1 MAARTPPRPN
11 ADRPRRSPPA
21 RRPAPARGPSLTR
34 SVCDALALLA
44 VAVTTFHAFAVE
56 GYVISSGSMAPG
68 LFGFHKRV
76 ECPTCAHTFARGVA
90 FDPGHGDG
98 GRGGVNADEGADGD
112 DFPPVR
118 AVTLAACP
126 NCGQPDIDV
135 SAAPDTQGD
144 QLLVLK
150 HAFAWRTPRR
160 WEVVVF
166 RHPDD
171 ARQAYVKRVV
181 GLPGERVRVRDGDV
195 WAGGALC
202 RKGADD
208 RRAVRIP
215 VFDPNNLPPGEEPR
229 WAGGGWVRVDQPD
242 AETAAAPGVAV
253 RFETPEAFGGTA
265 DAGDGRPAG
274 WRKLVYR
281 HRPAAGGTHVTRVP
295 VGELP
300 ARFAWT
306 KPPLPKA
313 YAFDPAAGELS
324 CRGVLSDADAAALGR
339 VSRHPRW
346 RAAVA
351 ELRRRSRFAPVTD
364 AYGYN
369 RAPDDVRPPARV
381 RDFCV
386 TLAASVGDGAAL
398 AVELTDGG
406 RTFLLAADRAA
417 GRLTLHEVAP
427 DGGPFADPLRD
438 APLPAAF
445 AAGEPVRIEFGL
457 FDRQAFAAVDGAEAF
472 PPLPYDRADDAAYPG
487 PSPAVVGAR
496 GAVRVT
502 ELMLHRDV
510 HYTRGRAVHGVEEEY
525 ELRPGELFVLG
536 DNSPVSLDSRG
547 WEHAAV
553 PERLL
558 IGKPFVVH
566 LPSRPGTLRWG
577 DVETTVRVPDPS
589 RMRLVR

>member
-1 MAARTPPRPN
+1 MAVPTPPRT
-11 ADRPRRSPPA
+11 ARPA
-21 RRPAPARGPSLTR
+21 RPARGPSLVR
-34 SVCDALALLA
+34 AVSEAFALLA
-44 VAVTTFHAFAVE
+44 VAVATFQAFAVE

-90 FDPGHGDG
+90 FDPGHGDDAPG
-98 GRGGVNADEGADGD
+98 DVNADESPGGGL
-112 DFPPVR
+112 PPTR
-118 AVTLAACP
+118 AVTIAACP

-195 WAGGALC
+195 WADGNLC
-202 RKGADD
+202 RKNADE

-215 VFDPNNLPPGEEPR
+215 VFDPNKLPAGEAPR
-229 WAGGGWVRVDQPD
+229 WAGGGWVRVERPD
-242 AETAAAPGVAV
+242 ADAADAPGGAV
-253 RFETPEAFGGTA
+253 RFETPEAFSRGEPGANGG
-265 DAGDGRPAG
+265 RER

-281 HRPAAGGTHVTRVP
+281 HRPAAGGTHVTRVR
-295 VGELP
+295 VDGLP
-300 ARFAWT
+300 AAFDWT
-306 KPPLPKA
+306 KPPLPVA
-313 YAFDPAAGELS
+313 YDFDPAAGELR
-324 CRGVLSDADAAALGR
+324 CRGVLNDRDAAALAR

-351 ELRRRSRFAPVTD
+351 ELGRRSHFAPITD

-369 RAPDDVRPPARV
+369 RAPDDVRPASRV
-381 RDFCV
+381 RDF
-386 TLAASVGDGAAL
+386 SVALSATVDDGAAL

-406 RTFLLAADRAA
+406 RTFLLAADRRGDGNGG

-427 DGGPFADPLRD
+427 DGTPHPGTLRD
-438 APLPAAF
+438 VNLPAAF
-445 AAGEPVRIEFGL
+445 ASGDPVRVEFAL
-457 FDRQAFAAVDGAEAF
+457 FDRRATAAVNGAEAF
-472 PPLPYDRADDAAYPG
+472 PPLPYDRADDAAFPG
-487 PSPAVVGAR
+487 PAPAVVGAR

-502 ELMLHRDV
+502 ELMLYRDV
-510 HYTRGRAVHGVEEEY
+510 HYTRGRAVHGVEDDY

-547 WEHAAV
+547 WEEGAV
-553 PERLL
+553 PEHLL
-558 IGKPFVVH
+558 VGKPFVVH
-566 LPSRPGTLRWG
+566 LPSRPGTLNWG
-577 DVETTVRVPDPS
+577 AGSTTVRIPDPS
-589 RMRLVR
+589 RVRWVR